1 MQLPQT
7 DKHTQITHNE
17 CMWREFVQRFLDTLR
32 IRIVALPDVDCNSGS
47 NICDKAG
54 WHNAA
59 SNWILGFKR
68 ACNFIYTT
76 ATARGTERGTKRGT
90 RRGTGNRRA
99 RQLSTMFGKLLLL
112 LFTAEL
118 KQKADTENTRSNAA
132 YKDNNNNK
140 TSTEKTPRKR
150 AQYKRAKEG
159 EKNGHETR
167 NKQQQQRRKTQF
179 GR

>member
-59 SNWILGFKR
+59 SNCILGFKR

-76 ATARGTERGTKRGT
+76 ATTRGT
-90 RRGTGNRRA
+90 
-99 RQLSTMFGKLLLL
+99 
-112 LFTAEL
+112 
-118 KQKADTENTRSNAA
+118 
-132 YKDNNNNK
+132 
-140 TSTEKTPRKR
+140 
-150 AQYKRAKEG
+150 
-159 EKNGHETR
+159 
-167 NKQQQQRRKTQF
+167 
-179 GR
+179 